1 MFSPNLC
8 HLLLFISTLRIAL
21 ASPPGGAAKL
31 IAPLHV
37 PPVEPQ
43 DLRNGTYIVVLKH
56 DVLPSVFD
64 THLNFVSLAK
74 EATQAKGGI
83 DLKPDIHHIY
93 DSVILKGYSAT
104 LSQDVLE
111 LIRRRPEVQYVEQ
124 DQAGYGGDFQ
134 RNAPWVR
141 SV

>member
-1 MFSPNLC
+1 MKASERKAPILDGDRRKPINNSFS
-8 HLLLFISTLRIAL
+8 
-21 ASPPGGAAKL
+21 
-31 IAPLHV
+31 
-37 PPVEPQ
+37 
-43 DLRNGTYIVVLKH
+43 LKECLENTCCEAF
-56 DVLPSVFD
+56 DILPSVFD

-74 EATQAKGGI
+74 EATQAKDGF

-93 DSVILKGYSAT
+93 DSLILKGYSAT
-104 LSQDVLE
+104 LSQDVQE